1 MNYIPLT
8 QVCDFQGGS
17 QPPKEQWIDHA
28 EEGYIRMLQIR
39 DFTQPDKDN
48 IEYVRVTKTI
58 KTCNEDDILI
68 GRYGASVGK
77 ILTGLSGAYNVAI
90 IKTIPDASKLTK
102 RFLYHYLNSPY
113 FQSFILS
120 VGSRAAQ
127 AGFNKEDLS
136 DAQIPQLSLKEQE
149 YVTAQLDKIVDL
161 MVLRKQQLSKLDEL
175 VKARF
180 VELFGDPISNPKR
193 LPVKTLKQLS
203 TLITNGN
210 TPKGGSENYVKEG
223 ILFLRSQN
231 VWRNRID
238 LDDVAYIDKAT
249 HYSMRKSSLKHKD
262 ILITKTGRIN
272 TENSSLGRAALYLGD
287 DDSANIN
294 GHVYLV
300 RLDGSVVPEY
310 VVTILTGEAYRKY
323 IRKVCVGGIDKRQIN
338 LDQVEEFPIILPSVE
353 FQKQFAAFV
362 EKVEKSKIE
371 IQKSLE
377 KLETLKKALMQKY
390 FG

>member
-1 MNYIPLT
+1 MYYIPLT

-28 EEGYIRMLQIR
+28 EDGYIRMLQIR

-48 IEYVRVTKTI
+48 IEYVRITKTV

-90 IKTIPDASKLTK
+90 IKTIPDESKLTK

-113 FQSFILS
+113 FQSFIIS

-136 DAQIPQLSLKEQE
+136 DAHIPQLSLMEQE
-149 YVTAQLDKIVDL
+149 HAATQLDKIVYL
-161 MVLRKQQLSKLDEL
+161 ISLRKQQLAKLDEL
-175 VKARF
+175 VKSRF
-180 VELFGDPISNPKR
+180 IELFGDPVKNNMGWESKPLNDVCDGIGDGLHGTPEYDEGGEYPFINGNNLLDGEIIITPATKMVAAKTFEKHFIDISTNAILISINGTLGK
-193 LPVKTLKQLS
+193 LAFYNGEKVMLGKSACYCNLKQDINKVFVYGVMKS
-203 TLITNGN
+203 DAFA
-210 TPKGGSENYVKEG
+210 E
-223 ILFLRSQN
+223 FL
-231 VWRNRID
+231 
-238 LDDVAYIDKAT
+238 
-249 HYSMRKSSLKHKD
+249 
-262 ILITKTGRIN
+262 
-272 TENSSLGRAALYLGD
+272 ENSSTKSTIKNVGLKAMREF
-287 DDSANIN
+287 
-294 GHVYLV
+294 
-300 RLDGSVVPEY
+300 RL
-310 VVTILTGEAYRKY
+310 
-323 IRKVCVGGIDKRQIN
+323 
-338 LDQVEEFPIILPSVE
+338 ILPPME
-353 FQKQFAAFV
+353 LQEQFAAFV
-362 EKVEKSKIE
+362 EQVDKSKFE